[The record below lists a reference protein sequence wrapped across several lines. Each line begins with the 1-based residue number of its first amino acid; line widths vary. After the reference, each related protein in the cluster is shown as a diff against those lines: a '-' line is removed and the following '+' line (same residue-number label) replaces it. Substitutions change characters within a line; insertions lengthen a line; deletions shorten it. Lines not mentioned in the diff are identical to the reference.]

1 MKTRPP
7 IASNPLA
14 DLHSFV
20 VRSSAFTTIL
30 DFGRYLIRLDPT
42 TGRGWF
48 KSEISTGTFAGTMHF
63 DGADLI
69 STSYELPP
77 QVRIALVRAGYKA

>member
-1 MKTRPP
+1 MKTRFP

-14 DLHSFV
+14 DLHNFV
-20 VRSSAFTTIL
+20 IKSSAFTTIL

-48 KSEISTGTFAGTMHF
+48 KSEIQTGTFAGTMHF

-69 STSYELPP
+69 STSYALPQ
-77 QVRIALVRAGYKA
+77 QVRSALLRAGYKA